1 MFKAM
6 EVRKL
11 RADKKSFAVIE
22 PLCSQDGME
31 GGTVDEEDQ
40 AQVTEGFDCQTEVL
54 ALFFSQ
60 WAVERHRVF
69 CIIQGS
75 DVFRAVHEEHE
86 PSWFSKERAEV
97 GEDPQPLSHWDP

>member
-1 MFKAM
+1 MFLGSKENQGRVLGGESIWIGPWETDRFWQVEIEGKWIPMFKAM

-40 AQVTEGFDCQTEVL
+40 A
-54 ALFFSQ
+54 
-60 WAVERHRVF
+60 
-69 CIIQGS
+69 
-75 DVFRAVHEEHE
+75 
-86 PSWFSKERAEV
+86 
-97 GEDPQPLSHWDP
+97 

>member
-11 RADKKSFAVIE
+11 RADKKSFTVIE

-40 AQVTEGFDCQTEVL
+40 A
-54 ALFFSQ
+54 
-60 WAVERHRVF
+60 
-69 CIIQGS
+69 
-75 DVFRAVHEEHE
+75 
-86 PSWFSKERAEV
+86 
-97 GEDPQPLSHWDP
+97 